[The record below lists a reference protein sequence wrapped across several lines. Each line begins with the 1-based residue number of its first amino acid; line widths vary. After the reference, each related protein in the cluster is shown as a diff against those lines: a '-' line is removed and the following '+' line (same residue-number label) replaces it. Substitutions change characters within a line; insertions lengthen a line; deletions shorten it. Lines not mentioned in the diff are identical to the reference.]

1 MSGEARRIRLVLHYD
16 GRGFYGWQLQPRR
29 RTVQG
34 ELEAALARLLQRPCR
49 VRSAGRTDR
58 GVHALGQV
66 ATVDVPPR
74 WDAATLRRALNAV
87 LPEDL
92 WVAAADEV
100 PPSFH
105 PRFDA
110 IARSYRYRI
119 GTVEEAH
126 SPLVRFWC
134 WPLARSL
141 DLARLRS
148 LAADL
153 LGEHDFSSLARPA
166 PDDPHDH
173 RCVVV
178 QADWCPWPPYG
189 VELRITA
196 NRFLHH
202 MVRYLVGTAVAIA
215 LGQRRTEDWEAL
227 LRATPGLVTSPPAPA
242 QGLILTRVYYPG
254 DLVPGRAELL
264 PTPP

>member
-1 MSGEARRIRLVLHYD
+1 MNGEVRRVRLVLHYD
-16 GRGFYGWQLQPRR
+16 GRGFYGWQKQPRR

-34 ELEAALARLLQRPCR
+34 ELEAVLERLLPRPCR
-49 VRSAGRTDR
+49 VRAAGRTDR
-58 GVHALGQV
+58 GVHATGQV
-66 ATVDVPPR
+66 VTVDVPPR
-74 WDAATLRRALNAV
+74 WEPATLRRALNAL
-87 LPEDL
+87 LPPDV
-92 WVAAADEV
+92 WVAAADAV
-100 PPSFH
+100 PLSFH

-134 WPLARSL
+134 WPLARPL
-141 DLARLRS
+141 DLERLRA
-148 LAADL
+148 LGETL
-153 LGEHDFSSLARPA
+153 LGEHDFSSLSRPA

-189 VELRITA
+189 IELRITA

-202 MVRYLVGTAVAIA
+202 MVRYIVGTAVAIA
-215 LGQRRTEDWEAL
+215 EGHRPLADWAAL
-227 LRATPGLVTSPPAPA
+227 LRAEPGVTTSPPAPP

-254 DLVPGRAELL
+254 DLVPGCADLL
-264 PTPP
+264 PQNR